1 MKIAIT
7 KGRSGDFIAIDRDD
21 GSRVETSFPHK
32 GPVPH
37 DAVHYFVERALGLTR
52 AFWGMIAAGA
62 HPEALVELAKAAGH
76 ASASRARVPDPAI
89 VELIQAERLVE
100 CFEAELWSGGSDDAD
115 DYAGLLAMAAAGCE
129 TSHVPLPDLAPSALV
144 LARTSLRTFAAE
156 WIAAP
161 LGHVALLDWA

>member
-1 MKIAIT
+1 MQIAIT

-37 DAVHYFVERALGLTR
+37 DAVHYFVERTLGLTR
-52 AFWGMIAAGA
+52 AFWGKIAAGA
-62 HPEALVELAKAAGH
+62 HPEALVALTKAAGH
-76 ASASRARVPDPAI
+76 ASASRARVPDPEI

-100 CFEAELWSGGSDDAD
+100 CFEAELWSGGSDDA
-115 DYAGLLAMAAAGCE
+115 GLLAMAEAGCV
-129 TSHVPLPDLAPSALV
+129 TSHVPLPHLTPSALV
-144 LARTSLRTFAAE
+144 EAREALRAFAAE

-161 LGHVALLDWA
+161 VGYVADLDWP